1 MAEDTLEAD
10 SVAAATT
17 SDGAASNA
25 AGRPA
30 WAVWLA
36 WGWVALLALCA
47 IAELAGWNDLR
58 LALDFQRHFR

>member
-1 MAEDTLEAD
+1 MAED
-10 SVAAATT
+10 S
-17 SDGAASNA
+17 SDPDALRAMLPPEG

-47 IAELAGWNDLR
+47 IAELTGWNDLR